1 MIPKTGRSVRSAV
14 TAAFGALALS
24 AVSALPVAAPV
35 AQAQEAASAVHDVAL
50 QDVSFSF
57 GGLSASAPSLTVSG
71 TRLSKEQLLGILRV
85 DGTEPWPL
93 RLARLEAGGITA
105 PELRFEQRDGAR
117 RQVTVY
123 RDIAARGLKG
133 GRVAEVTAA
142 GATLSVEGG
151 AQPGKGSYGK
161 IRAEDIDLAA
171 LAGLYAEAGD
181 GKGPLT
187 RIYAAF
193 SIADIDFSD
202 EETLVKA
209 ATFGGRDFSGRQV
222 PSTWNGAMSAIG
234 AIEDRG
240 EDPLER
246 AKLSANA
253 ADLLEAFAMGSLE
266 ATGLTIRSIKEDPG
280 DLTIARLAYA
290 GGGAQ
295 EGLTISDVGFAA
307 AGTRARIAT
316 IRLAGF
322 SLAPTVATLRR
333 MAVSADT
340 SESEL
345 RKLMPQVG
353 TLSVAGFGL
362 DVEPDGSQAPAS
374 EPADPLAKPP
384 PGQAL
389 RLGLRD
395 ASMTLGP
402 PKDGMPTAGRLN
414 MTGLTLP
421 AALVAGIPGLAA
433 LETYGY
439 RDLDLT
445 LVADM
450 DWNESSKD
458 LAFKEISVSGK
469 DMGRLRLNATL
480 GGITP
485 DVFDP
490 TSANATFA
498 MLSATAKV
506 LDLSLE
512 NGGLFERFIDAQ
524 AKSLSLKPDE
534 LKQEY
539 VTASVVGIPVILGNS
554 EAAKAIGAAM
564 GRFVTKPGT
573 LSISAKAKNGG
584 GLGVIDF
591 STAATPGAVLD
602 KLDVQAKSE

>member
-1 MIPKTGRSVRSAV
+1 MIPQSGRSGRRALN
-14 TAAFGALALS
+14 AAYGALAL
-24 AVSALPVAAPV
+24 AAIAAAPV
-35 AQAQEAASAVHDVAL
+35 AVPVAWAQESAAVHDVAL
-50 QDVSFSF
+50 ETVSLAF
-57 GGLSASAPSLTVSG
+57 GDMTISAPSLSVSG
-71 TRLSKEQLLGILRV
+71 TRLSKEQLLAILRA
-85 DGTEPWPL
+85 DGPDPWPF

-117 RQVTVY
+117 RQVSVY
-123 RDIAARGLKG
+123 RDVAARGLKG
-133 GRVAEVTAA
+133 GRIAELTAA
-142 GATLSVEGG
+142 GATVSVEGG
-151 AQPGKGSYGK
+151 AQPGKGTYGK

-171 LAGLYAEAGD
+171 LARLYAEAGD
-181 GKGPLT
+181 GKGPLS
-187 RIYAAF
+187 RLYAAF

-202 EETLVKA
+202 EETLVRIDS
-209 ATFGGRDFSGRQV
+209 FGGRDFSGRQV
-222 PSTWNGAMSAIG
+222 PATWNGAMSALG
-234 AIEDRG
+234 NIEDG
-240 EDPLER
+240 GSDPLER

-253 ADLLEAFAMGSLE
+253 ADLLEAVAIGSLE
-266 ATGLTIRSIKEDPG
+266 ATGLTIRSIKDDPG

-290 GGGAQ
+290 GAGPA
-295 EGLTISDVGFAA
+295 EGLTVSDVGFSA

-333 MAVSADT
+333 MASSADT
-340 SESEL
+340 SDSEL

-353 TLSVAGFGL
+353 TLTVSGFGL
-362 DVEPDGSQAPAS
+362 DVDQDGTPAS
-374 EPADPLAKPP
+374 EPADPLAKPASGP
-384 PGQAL
+384 AL

-414 MTGLTLP
+414 LTGLTLP

-439 RDLDLT
+439 RDLDLS

-450 DWNESSKD
+450 DWNESSKE

-469 DMGRLRLNATL
+469 DMGRLRVNATL

-490 TSANATFA
+490 SSANATFA
-498 MLSATAKV
+498 MLSATAKA

-602 KLDVQAKSE
+602 KLDVQARSE